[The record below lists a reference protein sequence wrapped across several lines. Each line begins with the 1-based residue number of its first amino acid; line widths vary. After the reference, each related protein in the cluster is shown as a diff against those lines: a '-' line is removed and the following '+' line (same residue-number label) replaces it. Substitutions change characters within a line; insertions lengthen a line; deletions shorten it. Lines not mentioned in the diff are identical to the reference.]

1 MTDTE
6 KNKFNKYRQKVAFKS
21 PWHLEEQVMSIQLY
35 VGRLTCGYVVPLIFD
50 RHNLEETEEGVDTNL
65 ERERVL
71 NGLGTVS

>member
-1 MTDTE
+1 
-6 KNKFNKYRQKVAFKS
+6 
-21 PWHLEEQVMSIQLY
+21 MSIQLY